1 MFSFHARPGA
11 GTGISDRRA
20 LTVGLLLLAL
30 VTVSACQPQAGPVQ
44 PTAPAPTVQRQSS
57 EATVPPTPTP
67 APAPQPANGMC
78 GAPGP
83 APAQYQ
89 HVIWIT
95 FENLTLQHAQ
105 QKMPYFNGTV
115 VKNCGLATNFTTEL
129 HPSLPNYIAMTS
141 GSTQGIRA
149 DSSGMLSADNIY
161 SQVKQSGRQWRNYA
175 FGMPSNCD
183 HNDSSNLIYTAHHE
197 AANYYSNIAADC
209 ANWDVPV
216 GSPNLVSDTTDV
228 TNSPLAT
235 ALDTDTLPAFATL
248 GPTDDGGCSSCGGEV
263 DPGPGDLFLQRWIPK
278 ITNSAA
284 YRAGTVLVYVTWDEP
299 EDFTTVPS
307 TQAVATAVIAPTIP
321 AGTTS
326 GTAFNHY
333 SMLRDTEDVLGID
346 THLGNAATAPSM
358 RSAFGY

>member
-1 MFSFHARPGA
+1 MSHMKKRWLVVP
-11 GTGISDRRA
+11 
-20 LTVGLLLLAL
+20 LLGLGLMLSSC
-30 VTVSACQPQAGPVQ
+30 TM
-44 PTAPAPTVQRQSS
+44 TPTVAS
-57 EATVPPTPTP
+57 PTPTP
-67 APAPQPANGMC
+67 VPTANGMC
-78 GAPGP
+78 GAAGP
-83 APAQYQ
+83 APATYQ

-95 FENLTLQHAQ
+95 LENLTLQHAQ
-105 QKMPYFNGTV
+105 SKMPYLNGTLV
-115 VKNCGLATNFTTEL
+115 RNCGLATNFAAES

-141 GSTQGIRA
+141 GSTQGITA

-161 SQVKQSGRQWRNYA
+161 NQVKQTGKQWRHYA

-183 HNDSSNLIYTAHHE
+183 HSDSSNAIYTAHHE
-197 AANYYSNIAADC
+197 APNYYTNIATDC

-216 GSPNLVSDTTDV
+216 GNPNLVTDTTDV

-235 ALDTDTLPAFATL
+235 ALDTNTLPAFATL

-263 DPGPGDLFLQRWIPK
+263 DPGPGDAFLARWIPK

-284 YRAGTVLVYVTWDEP
+284 YKAGTVLVYITWDEA

-307 TQAVATAVIAPTIP
+307 QQNIATVVIAPTVP

-326 GTAFNHY
+326 GTRFNHY
-333 SMLRDTEDVLGID
+333 SMLRDTEDVLGI
-346 THLGNAATAPSM
+346 TNHLGGAATAPPM

>member
-1 MFSFHARPGA
+1 M
-11 GTGISDRRA
+11 
-20 LTVGLLLLAL
+20 
-30 VTVSACQPQAGPVQ
+30 Q
-44 PTAPAPTVQRQSS
+44 PTVPAPTAQTQSR
-57 EATVPPTPTP
+57 EATATPSPSPSPTLT
-67 APAPQPANGMC
+67 PQPANGMC

-89 HVIWIT
+89 HIIWIT

-141 GSTQGIRA
+141 GSTQGITG

-161 SQVKQSGRQWRNYA
+161 NQVKQSGRQWRNYA
-175 FGMPSNCD
+175 FGMPFNCD
-183 HNDSSNLIYTAHHE
+183 HNDSANKIYTAHHE
-197 AANYYSNIAADC
+197 AVNYYSNIAEDC
-209 ANWDVPV
+209 AQWDVPV
-216 GSPNLVSDTTDV
+216 GSQNVVTDTTDV

-263 DPGPGDLFLQRWIPK
+263 DPGPGDLFLQRWLPK

-284 YRAGTVLVYVTWDEP
+284 YKAGTVLVYVTWDEP

-307 TQAVATAVIAPTIP
+307 PQVVATAVIAPTIP

-326 GTAFNHY
+326 DTAFNHY
-333 SMLRDTEDVLGID
+333 SMLRDTEDVLGI
-346 THLGNAATAPSM
+346 TNHLGNAATAPSM